1 MELQLELELEWEL
14 KWKLEWEMEL
24 QPHKPREL
32 QLAPPQNPGLG
43 PKRRFEALEAIPA
56 FTFGGFWGH
65 FQNPKMGH
73 PPPATSYTITV
84 FTRGFSS
91 KVDFQGTL
99 GSHSTCRPPNF
110 H

>member
-24 QPHKPREL
+24 QPHKSRAL
-32 QLAPPQNPGLG
+32 QLDPPKSTFEAQNG
-43 PKRRFEALEAIPA
+43 FEALEAIPVML
-56 FTFGGFWGH
+56 FGGSGATCKTRKL
-65 FQNPKMGH
+65 NLRSRR
-73 PPPATSYTITV
+73 PAIQFPL

-99 GSHSTCRPPNF
+99 GSESGSRPPNF